1 MDGVADP
8 VGSCAQRMERG
19 FCRLLPGGFG
29 YAWRDGSVCRALR
42 QSMRAHPDTI
52 VAAATP
58 PGRGGVGIVRVSGP
72 KAPEIAAVILG
83 ELPPARRATFA
94 RFLDARQEPLD
105 AGLVLFFPAPH
116 SYTGEHVLELQGH
129 GGPLVM
135 ESVVARVLEIGAR
148 RALPGEFTQRAFLN
162 DKLDL
167 AQAEAIADLIDA
179 GSRAAARAAMRSLQ
193 GEFSAMVRGLTDA
206 VIDLRTYVE
215 AAIDFPEEEID
226 FLADVQLAERFQ
238 TVREH
243 FEGVEQSARQGRLL
257 REGMTVV
264 IAGRPNAGKSSLLNR
279 LAGYDAAI
287 VTPIPGTTRDVV
299 RERIDIDGMP
309 LHVLDTAGLR
319 QGGDVVEEEGVRRA
333 QVEMTRADR
342 VLFVVDAT
350 EDPAAKAFAEE
361 SQRMPRDVPVTLVF
375 NKCDLAVGIPVAD
388 TITGPPRVTVSAL
401 TGKGLDVL
409 RAHLKLSMGYQTID
423 GGTVSAR
430 KRHLEALAR
439 ARQNVEEAHRQLLER
454 RAGELVA
461 EELRGAQQA
470 LNEITGEF
478 TSEDLL
484 GRIFASFCIGK

>member
-1 MDGVADP
+1 MTRV
-8 VGSCAQRMERG
+8 
-19 FCRLLPGGFG
+19 
-29 YAWRDGSVCRALR
+29 
-42 QSMRAHPDTI
+42 DTI

-72 KAPEIAAVILG
+72 KTPEIAAVMLG
-83 ELPPARRATFA
+83 ELPAARRATFA
-94 RFLDARQEPLD
+94 RFLDQHGDPID
-105 AGLVLFFPAPH
+105 AGLAIFFPAPH

-129 GGPLVM
+129 GGTLVL
-135 ESVVARVLEIGAR
+135 ESIVARVVEIGAR
-148 RALPGEFTQRAFLN
+148 RAQPGEFTQRAFLN
-162 DKLDL
+162 DKVDL

-179 GSRAAARAAMRSLQ
+179 GSRAAVRAAMRSLQ
-193 GEFSAMVRGLTDA
+193 GEFSTMIRGLTDA

-226 FLADVQLAERFQ
+226 FLADEQLVARFQ
-238 TVREH
+238 AVREH
-243 FEGVEQSARQGRLL
+243 FDAVELSTKHGRLL

-279 LAGYDAAI
+279 LAGYEAAI

-319 QGGDVVEEEGVRRA
+319 HGGDLVEEEGIRRA
-333 QVEMTRADR
+333 QAEMTRADR
-342 VLFVVDAT
+342 VLFVIDAA
-350 EDPAAKAFAEE
+350 EDPLGKAFSEE
-361 SQRMPRDVPVTLVF
+361 RDKMPPDVPVTLIF

-388 TITGPPRVTVSAL
+388 TFAGPPRITISA
-401 TGKGLDVL
+401 TDGTGLDTL
-409 RAHLKLSMGYQTID
+409 RSHLKQCMGYQTLD
-423 GGTVSAR
+423 AGTVSAR
-430 KRHLEALAR
+430 QRHLESLVRAR
-439 ARQNVEEAHRQLLER
+439 ANVEEAYRQLEEH

-478 TSEDLL
+478 TTEDLL
-484 GRIFASFCIGK
+484 GRIFSSFCIGK